1 MAYDIDYDYPFKH
14 GELDVTLLPQGV
26 TMDGE
31 LYVLPNGK
39 YLPPGAYR
47 MPDGS
52 DLIYEPHALSPF
64 ADMLAQFEGSR
75 D

>member
-1 MAYDIDYDYPFKH
+1 MAYDVDYDYPFDH
-14 GELDVTLLPQGV
+14 GEGDVTLLPRGV
-26 TMDGE
+26 TEDGE

-39 YLPPGAYR
+39 YLPPGVYR
-47 MPDGS
+47 MSDGC

-64 ADMLAQFEGSR
+64 SDMLAQFREGG